1 MNITYTTPWN
11 YYDKTTYTTQGNYY
25 ENNINYYD
33 NITDNIALGNRH
45 ASYNDF
51 DVIVNLNFPMNNTKL
66 NEITYIKNNNMIIYN
81 VGLYDTEDTDIMLVL
96 NTMIPIL
103 VKSVNEN
110 KKILVH
116 CWAGMSRS
124 ATLVIVLIATI
135 YGLTY
140 EDSYNFVKSKRNI
153 VKPNNGF
160 IQSAKKYINS
170 LHT

>member
-25 ENNINYYD
+25 YNNINNYD
-33 NITDNIALGNRH
+33 NITDNIAIGNRF

-81 VGLYDTEDTDIMLVL
+81 VGLYDTEDSDILMIL

-110 KKILVH
+110 KKILSQH
-116 CWAGMSRS
+116 P
-124 ATLVIVLIATI
+124 LVGAL
-135 YGLTY
+135 LW
-140 EDSYNFVKSKRNI
+140 
-153 VKPNNGF
+153 
-160 IQSAKKYINS
+160 
-170 LHT
+170 